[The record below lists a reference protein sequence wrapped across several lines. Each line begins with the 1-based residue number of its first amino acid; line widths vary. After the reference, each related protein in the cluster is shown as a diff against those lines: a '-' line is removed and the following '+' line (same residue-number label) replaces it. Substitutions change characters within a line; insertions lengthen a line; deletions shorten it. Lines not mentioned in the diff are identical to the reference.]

1 MQIGIFETEHFEGAY
16 PVIRLF
22 DDGHNKITIFTY
34 QQAYRQFRHL
44 FAEDMHRNEWVIRED
59 DESKYQFMQRLYR
72 ETKQRKIEL
81 LYMNTVTNNFL
92 FYAWMIRLLKGIRIV
107 VTLHDINNYFR
118 FTPAFSLR
126 RWVRYAGKRS
136 LINSVREFNVVS
148 ETMVPYLESKLPAW
162 KKVHN
167 LPGAV
172 FDAAQYQN
180 LAPAVNEQIRIVV
193 PGSVDGRRRNY
204 DTVFELLDQ
213 CRHLPV
219 TVTLLGGFANP
230 YGAAIKE
237 RCLKT
242 AANYPNLVFYGD
254 EVVDQPEFDKVMNEA
269 HLVFIPSMVDTII
282 ADGTRERYG
291 VSISSGNIFDVIKHA
306 KPFII
311 PVSLKI
317 PDRLASSAIA
327 YHTIADIV
335 ACLEELVQ
343 QPDSYQPLLQQAIH
357 NSGEYTI
364 PKVRARNATLFAG

>member
-22 DDGHNKITIFTY
+22 DNGQNKITIFTY
-34 QQAYRQFRHL
+34 QQAYRQFKHL
-44 FAEDMHRNEWVIRED
+44 FAEDMHRYEWVVRED
-59 DESKYQFMQRLYR
+59 NESKYRFILRLYR
-72 ETKQRKIEL
+72 ETKQRKIGL
-81 LYMNTVTNNFL
+81 LYMNTVTNNFI

-107 VTLHDINNYFR
+107 VTLHDINNYFH

-126 RWVRYAGKRS
+126 RWVRYFGKRS
-136 LINSVREFNVVS
+136 LVKNVREFNVVS
-148 ETMVPYLESKLPAW
+148 ETMMPYLESKLPAY

-180 LAPAVNEQIRIVV
+180 EAPAVNGRLNIVI

-204 DTVFELLDQ
+204 ETVFTLLDQ

-219 TVTLLGGFANP
+219 SITLLGGFAHP
-230 YGAAIKE
+230 YGAAIKA
-237 RCLKT
+237 RCLT
-242 AANYPNLVFYGD
+242 AAAEYPNLVFYGD

-269 HLVFIPSMVDTII
+269 HLVFIPSVVDTII
-282 ADGTRERYG
+282 ADGTKERYG
-291 VSISSGNIFDVIKHA
+291 MSISSGNIFDVIKHA

-311 PVSLKI
+311 PVTLKI
-317 PDRLASSAIA
+317 PDRLAGSAIT
-327 YHTIADIV
+327 YTTITEIV
-335 ACLEELVQ
+335 TYLEALVQ
-343 QPDSYQPLLQQAIH
+343 QPDRYQQLLQQAVL

-364 PKVRARNATLFAG
+364 AKVRERNATLFAG